1 MPPAYP
7 ACCGHQNG
15 GAAEEAPPSRH
26 FSRADQFCGAV
37 PVAGVCVSVP
47 VAGVCVSGV
56 AGVAFGV
63 AEVSGVA
70 LVSGVAVPGVALV
83 SAGGVV
89 LSTGGVVVCSVVDG
103 WVAAS
108 FVWSLESSAGS
119 QTSKART
126 RPAKR
131 MIKIGQLERLEGG
144 SISSGRRWF
153 ANGSVAGWFA
163 LSAGHAAGLTL
174 RFSLG
179 SKR

>member
-1 MPPAYP
+1 MI
-7 ACCGHQNG
+7 
-15 GAAEEAPPSRH
+15 S
-26 FSRADQFCGAV
+26 FSCDQFCGAV

-56 AGVAFGV
+56 AGVVFGVVVVFGV
-63 AEVSGVA
+63 AF
-70 LVSGVAVPGVALV
+70 VSGVAVPGVALL
-83 SAGGVV
+83 SA
-89 LSTGGVVVCSVVDG
+89 GGVVVCSVGDG

-108 FVWSLESSAGS
+108 FVWSLENSAGS
-119 QTSKART
+119 QTSSART
-126 RPAKR
+126 RPAR
-131 MIKIGQLERLEGG
+131 SIIRIGQLERLERG
-144 SISSGRRWF
+144 SISSGRRWV